1 MSETLKQ
8 LRKKVD
14 AKRAQLR
21 DLFKQ
26 TKVDG
31 DDGEKRYDFEKAEA
45 DWLPDDVAKL
55 EGNAKSLRICE
66 VVGTANDELDELQD
80 ELTVRE
86 TADNAAKALA
96 KRDKEPVSRPPHPG
110 KGAGEPEPERKGF
123 GEMITEHPNWEMWQK
138 SGFTPGACP
147 AIEFK
152 DVGIREL
159 KALFETTPGSG
170 WPTESTRTG
179 RVVDAVTRPLQLID
193 ILPTGQTGQANVVY
207 MEETTRT
214 HAAAEKAEG
223 AAYAESE
230 FVLTEA
236 TSPVR
241 KITDSVPVTDEQL
254 EDVPMAQSY
263 LEGRVGFGIMQR
275 LDGQAIAG
283 DGIAPN
289 LDGIINVGGIQTQ
302 ARGADPVPDAI
313 YKAGTLVRVTGR
325 AIPTH
330 VLLHPNDAQDIRLT
344 RTADGIYIWGNPSEA
359 GTPRIW
365 GWPIIENESLTE
377 NTGLVGSFMP
387 LWIQLVERRGVM
399 IEIGFV
405 NDDFTKGRKTLRGSG
420 RWAYPVYRP
429 PAFCT
434 VTGI

>member
-1 MSETLKQ
+1 MSETLKH
-8 LRKKVD
+8 LREKVD
-14 AKRAQLR
+14 AKRVQLR
-21 DLFKQ
+21 ELFKQ
-26 TKVDG
+26 TKTDAN
-31 DDGEKRYDFEKAEA
+31 DGEERYDFQKAEA

-55 EGNAKSLRICE
+55 EGTAKTRRVADI
-66 VVGTANDELDELQD
+66 VVAATEELDELQD
-80 ELTVRE
+80 ELNVRE
-86 TADNAAKALA
+86 KADNAGKALA

-110 KGAGEPEPERKGF
+110 KGTGEPDAEVKGF
-123 GEMITEHPNWEMWQK
+123 GQRITEHANWEIWQK

-152 DVGIREL
+152 DIGITEL
-159 KALFETTPGSG
+159 KTLFQTSAG
-170 WPTESTRTG
+170 WAPESTRTG
-179 RVVDAVTRPLQLID
+179 RVVDAVTRPLQVID
-193 ILPTGQTGQANVVY
+193 IMPTGQTGQANVVY
-207 MEETTRT
+207 MEETTRD
-214 HAAAEKAEG
+214 HQAAEKAEG
-223 AAYAESE
+223 AQYAESE
-230 FVLTEA
+230 FELTEQSSA
-236 TSPVR
+236 VR

-263 LEGRVGFGIMQR
+263 LEGRLGFGVMQR
-275 LDGQAIAG
+275 LDTQVVGG
-283 DGIAPN
+283 DGNPPN
-289 LDGIINVGGIQTQ
+289 LDGIINVAGIQTQ

-344 RTADGIYIWGNPSEA
+344 RTADGIYIWGNPSET
-359 GTPRIW
+359 GTARIW
-365 GWPIIENESLTE
+365 GWPIIENETLTE

-387 LWIQLVERRGVM
+387 LWIQLVERRGVI

-405 NDDFTKGRKTLRGSG
+405 NDDFIKGKKTLRGSG
-420 RWAYPVYRP
+420 RWALPVYRP

>member
-8 LRKKVD
+8 LKERVD
-14 AKRAQLR
+14 AMRAQLR
-21 DLFKQ
+21 TLF
-26 TKVDG
+26 TDG
-31 DDGEKRYDFEKAEA
+31 KKSDADGKEVFDFEDIEA

-55 EGNAKSLRICE
+55 TGSTKSLRICE
-66 VVGTANDELDELQD
+66 IANEKTLELDELQE
-80 ELTVRE
+80 ELNTRE
-86 TADNAAKALA
+86 GAENAAKALLR
-96 KRDKEPVSRPPHPG
+96 RDRTPVNPPPHPG
-110 KGAGEPEPERKGF
+110 KGTGQPDVETKGF
-123 GEMITEHPNWEMWQK
+123 GQQIVEHANWEIWQK
-138 SGFTPGACP
+138 CGFSVGTCP
-147 AIEFK
+147 AIELK
-152 DVGIREL
+152 MGLTEL
-159 KALFETTPGSG
+159 KTLFQTSAG
-170 WPTESTRTG
+170 WAPESTRTG
-179 RVVDAVTRPLQLID
+179 RVVDAVTRPLQVID

-214 HAAAEKAEG
+214 HGAAERAEG
-223 AAYAESE
+223 TAYAEST
-230 FVLTEA
+230 FVLTQQ

-241 KITDSVPVTDEQL
+241 KVTDSVPVTDEQL

-263 LEGRVGFGIMQR
+263 LEGRLGFGVMQR
-275 LDGQAIAG
+275 LDGQSIAG
-283 DGIAPN
+283 NGTPPN
-289 LDGIINVGGIQTQ
+289 LDGIINVAGIQTQ
-302 ARGADPVPDAI
+302 AKGADPVPDAI

-344 RTADGIYIWGNPSEA
+344 RTADGIYIWGNPSDTGA
-359 GTPRIW
+359 MRIW

-387 LWIQLVERRGVM
+387 LWIQLVERRGVI

-405 NDDFTKGRKTLRGSG
+405 NDDFTLGKKTLRGSG
-420 RWAYPVYRP
+420 RWALPVYRP

>member
-8 LRKKVD
+8 LKEKVD
-14 AKRAQLR
+14 AKRTQLR
-21 DLFKQ
+21 ELFKQ
-26 TKVDG
+26 TKTSD
-31 DDGEKRYDFEKAEA
+31 DDGKERYDFEKAEA
-45 DWLPDDVAKL
+45 DWLPEDVAGLK
-55 EGNAKSLRICE
+55 GDAKSRRVCE
-66 VVGTANDELDELQD
+66 IVGQAMPELDELQED
-80 ELTVRE
+80 LDVRE
-86 TADNAAKALA
+86 TADNAAKALL
-96 KRDKEPVSRPPHPG
+96 KRDRTAVNPPPHPG
-110 KGAGEPEPERKGF
+110 KGTGEPAGEHKGF
-123 GEMITEHPNWEMWQK
+123 GEMITEHANWEIWQK
-138 SGFTPGACP
+138 CGFTPGACP
-147 AIEFK
+147 AIRFK
-152 DVGIREL
+152 DMGITEL
-159 KALFETTPGSG
+159 KVLFQTSAG
-170 WPTESTRTG
+170 WAPESTRTG
-179 RVVDAVTRPLQLID
+179 RVVDAVTRPLQAID

-214 HAAAEKAEG
+214 HSAAERAEG
-223 AAYAESE
+223 AAYAEST
-230 FVLTEA
+230 FALTEA
-236 TSPVR
+236 TTAVR
-241 KITDSVPVTDEQL
+241 KVTDSVPVTDEQL

-263 LEGRVGFGIMQR
+263 LEGRLGFGVMQR

-289 LDGIINVGGIQTQ
+289 LDGILNVAGIQTQ

-313 YKAGTLVRVTGR
+313 YKAGTLIRVTGR

-344 RTADGIYIWGNPSEA
+344 RTADGIYIWGNPSDTGA
-359 GTPRIW
+359 ARIW

-387 LWIQLVERRGVM
+387 LWIQLVERRGVI

-405 NDDFTKGRKTLRGSG
+405 NDDFTTGRKTLRGSG
-420 RWAYPVYRP
+420 RWALPVYRP

>member
-1 MSETLKQ
+1 MTLKE
-8 LRKKVD
+8 LREKVD

-21 DLFKQ
+21 ELFKA
-26 TKVDG
+26 TKLD
-31 DDGEKRYDFEKAEA
+31 DDGKKRYDFETVEA
-45 DWLPDDVAKL
+45 DWFPEDVAKL
-55 EGNAKSLRICE
+55 KGSDRSFRICE
-66 VVGTANDELDELQD
+66 IANAATDELDELQD

-86 TADNAAKALA
+86 KADNAGQALE
-96 KRDKEPVSRPPHPG
+96 KRDRTPVNSPPHPSGG
-110 KGAGEPEPERKGF
+110 KADDGAQQKGF
-123 GEMITEHPNWEMWQK
+123 GELITGHANWEIWQK

-152 DVGIREL
+152 KMGLAQL
-159 KALFETTPGSG
+159 KTLFQTSAG
-170 WPTESTRTG
+170 WAPESTRTG
-179 RVVDAVTRPLQLID
+179 RVVDAVTRPLQAID
-193 ILPTGQTGQANVVY
+193 IMPTGQTGQANVVY
-207 MEETTRT
+207 MQETTRT

-230 FVLTEA
+230 FAVTEQSSA
-236 TSPVR
+236 VR
-241 KITDSVPVTDEQL
+241 KVTDSVPVTDEQL

-263 LEGRVGFGIMQR
+263 LEGRLGFGVMQR
-275 LDGQAIAG
+275 LDGQVIAG

-289 LDGIINVGGIQTQ
+289 LDGIINVAGIQTQ
-302 ARGADPVPDAI
+302 AKGADPVPDAI

-330 VLLHPNDAQDIRLT
+330 VLLHPNDAQDIRLL
-344 RTADGIYIWGNPSEA
+344 RTADGIYIWGNPA
-359 GTPRIW
+359 DTGAARIW

-387 LWIQLVERRGVM
+387 LWIQLVERRGVI

-405 NDDFTKGRKTLRGSG
+405 NDDFTKGKKTLRGSG
-420 RWAYPVYRP
+420 RWALPVYRP
-429 PAFCT
+429 AAFCT